1 MQIKFQDAKQ
11 LKENLE
17 KARDIIDNIL
27 SEDLEEKDFT
37 EENCK
42 KFKNIENSVLKLH
55 YIDIRG
61 SRVKIISS
69 DGTELMS

>member
-17 KARDIIDNIL
+17 KARDIEQIQ
-27 SEDLEEKDFT
+27 KDFT

-42 KFKNIENSVLKLH
+42 KFKDIEDSVLKLH